1 MISAAGLALSEI
13 FSPPFRSV
21 MWKSLGLTIAVLFII
36 WLLLEGLLGWL
47 VDIRSYPWLETTI
60 SIVAGLGLFIGLGF
74 LVAPAAALL
83 SGMFT
88 DEVAG
93 LVERTHYPADP
104 PGQDLSVAAAI
115 GDTIAFTG
123 IVIVVN
129 LVALALLLVPGVN
142 LVAFFIG
149 NGYLLGREYF
159 EAAARRFTGR
169 AEARALRRE
178 NGPTVFVAGLLI
190 ALFLAVPLLNLFT
203 PLFAAAFMV
212 HVHKRLSGSRRMA
225 SGQPRNP

>member
-21 MWKSLGLTIAVLFII
+21 MWKSLGLTIGVLFII

-47 VDIRSYPWLETTI
+47 VDIQSYPWLETTI
-60 SIVAGLGLFIGLGF
+60 SIVAGVGLFVGLGF

-104 PGQDLSVAAAI
+104 PGEDLSVAAAI

-129 LVALALLLVPGVN
+129 LIALALLLVPGVN
-142 LVAFFIG
+142 LVAFFVG
-149 NGYLLGREYF
+149 NGYLLGREFF
-159 EAAARRFTGR
+159 EAAARRFYSR
-169 AEARALRRE
+169 NEARAIRQANAGR
-178 NGPTVFVAGLLI
+178 VFLGGLVI
-190 ALFLAVPLLNLFT
+190 ALFMAIPVLNLLT
-203 PLFAAAFMV
+203 PLFATAFMV
-212 HVHKRLSGSRRMA
+212 HVYKRVEGRRVIA
-225 SGQPRNP
+225 

>member
-1 MISAAGLALSEI
+1 MFTAARLALSEI

-21 MWKSLGLTIAVLFII
+21 LWKSLGLTIALLFII
-36 WLLLEGLLGWL
+36 WLAFQALLGW
-47 VDIRSYPWLETTI
+47 VIDIQSYPWIETVI
-60 SIVAGLGLFIGLGF
+60 AIVAGVGLFVGLGF

-93 LVERTHYPADP
+93 LVEEEHYPADP
-104 PGQDLSVAAAI
+104 PGRDLSIAAALT
-115 GDTIAFTG
+115 DTIAFTG
-123 IVIVVN
+123 VVILVN
-129 LVALALLLVPGVN
+129 LIALALLLVPGVN
-142 LVAFFIG
+142 LVAFFVG

-159 EAAARRFTGR
+159 EAAARRFMSR
-169 AEARALRRE
+169 EEARALRRA
-178 NGPTVFVAGLLI
+178 NGGTVFVGGLLI

-212 HVHKRLSGSRRMA
+212 HVYKRMSGSSRARLD
-225 SGQPRNP
+225 